1 MQNILYIIGNG
12 FDLEHCLATKYSD
25 FRSYLLKNRSRYGEL
40 ISLIESYYPEI
51 YANWSN
57 FEDAL
62 GKVSDG
68 VIFKQAEVFCE
79 DLKEEDNIEHIL
91 HMQEDVMDINTDT
104 IKNKLGEAFSEW
116 VEQISLNGIQPLF
129 LLDQGALYLTMN
141 YTKTLEDVY
150 NIEDKHILHIHG
162 IQNSDIIFGHGKTEF
177 KSTFRDD
184 EKYVITD
191 FAEDNARN
199 LFDLFKKPVESVI
212 CVNDAF
218 FQGLKGAV
226 NVIKIIG
233 HSLSDVDMPYFER
246 IFQEVGNSAEWIIYY
261 HGEETESEPKKKKL
275 IDIGILEQNI
285 HIESQKNILNT

>member
-116 VEQISLNGIQPLF
+116 VE
-129 LLDQGALYLTMN
+129 
-141 YTKTLEDVY
+141 
-150 NIEDKHILHIHG
+150 
-162 IQNSDIIFGHGKTEF
+162 
-177 KSTFRDD
+177 
-184 EKYVITD
+184 
-191 FAEDNARN
+191 
-199 LFDLFKKPVESVI
+199 
-212 CVNDAF
+212 
-218 FQGLKGAV
+218 
-226 NVIKIIG
+226 
-233 HSLSDVDMPYFER
+233 
-246 IFQEVGNSAEWIIYY
+246 
-261 HGEETESEPKKKKL
+261 
-275 IDIGILEQNI
+275 
-285 HIESQKNILNT
+285 